1 METNLLPHYAPLL
14 KCLTEAELE
23 QEIAQP
29 AELRIDSAVV
39 RSKTIEVAYAPFDH
53 INREAR
59 VVIVGLTP
67 GRQQMRNALVEAR
80 RALIEGE
87 SIERAAER
95 AKVFASFSGPLR
107 NNLVDLLND
116 IGVTKLLGLE
126 DTRTLWDRDSHLVHF
141 TSALRYPV
149 FVNGSNYS
157 GAPDMLRTSF
167 LRAQL
172 NRWFVEEMKLLPNAL
187 YVPLG
192 PKVGEALLAAAED
205 AGVDRDRVLA
215 GLPHPSGASA
225 ERISYFLG
233 RKRREDL
240 SAKTNPDK
248 LDLAR
253 TILCRKIQR
262 LEA

>member
-1 METNLLPHYAPLL
+1 MENTLLPHYAPLL
-14 KCLTEAELE
+14 KSLTEAELE
-23 QEIAQP
+23 REIAQP

-39 RSKTIEVAYAPFDH
+39 RGKTIEVAYAPFDH
-53 INREAR
+53 VNHDAR
-59 VVIVGLTP
+59 VVIVGVTP

-87 SIERAAER
+87 CVEGAAER
-95 AKVFASFSGPLR
+95 AKVFASFSGPMR

-116 IGVTKLLGLE
+116 IGVAKLLGLE
-126 DTRTLWDRDSHLVHF
+126 DTRTLWNQDAHLVHF

-157 GAPDMLRTSF
+157 GTPDMVRTSF
-167 LRAQL
+167 LQNQL
-172 NRWFVEEMKLLPNAL
+172 KRWFVEEMKLLPNAL

-192 PKVGEALLAAAED
+192 PKVGEAVVAAAED

-248 LDLAR
+248 LDSAR
-253 TILCRKIQR
+253 ILLCRKIQR